1 MFTDESSTLITGTQI
16 QTVWISCWYLSSCFR
31 LNEAPVAGFEKDV
44 GSKTTMRI
52 TYPEG
57 AIQKP
62 ERYEKSSL
70 FVFSAF
76 KPMDFKWLRHM
87 VFRDKLV
94 RHAKI
99 WSLLQYMINKLTN
112 ICILFFYLSNV
123 FIKYCDLIWFY
134 LHPYSQYVFLVPFI
148 VPCLNLF
155 HSFFL

>member
-1 MFTDESSTLITGTQI
+1 MLI
-16 QTVWISCWYLSSCFR
+16 WFR

-87 VFRDKLV
+87 VYQDKLV
-94 RHAKI
+94 RHAK
-99 WSLLQYMINKLTN
+99 T
-112 ICILFFYLSNV
+112 
-123 FIKYCDLIWFY
+123 
-134 LHPYSQYVFLVPFI
+134 
-148 VPCLNLF
+148 
-155 HSFFL
+155 

>member
-1 MFTDESSTLITGTQI
+1 MFTAESCTLKAESKRRPFGFD
-16 QTVWISCWYLSSCFR
+16 VDLSSGFR

-70 FVFSAF
+70 FVLSAF

-87 VFRDKLV
+87 VFNEKLV
-94 RHAKI
+94 RRPQI
-99 WSLLQYMINKLTN
+99 
-112 ICILFFYLSNV
+112 
-123 FIKYCDLIWFY
+123 
-134 LHPYSQYVFLVPFI
+134 
-148 VPCLNLF
+148 
-155 HSFFL
+155 

>member
-16 QTVWISCWYLSSCFR
+16 ETVWISCWYLSSCFR

-87 VFRDKLV
+87 VFKDKLV

-112 ICILFFYLSNV
+112 ICILFFFFLSNV
-123 FIKYCDLIWFY
+123 FIKYCD
-134 LHPYSQYVFLVPFI
+134 
-148 VPCLNLF
+148 
-155 HSFFL
+155 